1 MTVSHH
7 LIFCLLFR
15 KYDVLQEEYQSLLK
29 TASAVRTNE
38 TTLKSTLQ
46 EYEDEIRKVNNKY
59 LILKEYANT
68 VILS

>member
-7 LIFCLLFR
+7 LIFYLLFR

-38 TTLKSTLQ
+38 TTLKSTVQ

-59 LILKEYANT
+59 LILKDYANT